1 MERVSQHPVRA
12 LLIVVF
18 VLGAAIFL
26 SLLQVSARTNA
37 ECTHNGQPVTC
48 APLRSTP

>member
-12 LLIVVF
+12 LLVV
-18 VLGAAIFL
+18 VLILGAAIFL
-26 SLLQVSARTNA
+26 SLVQVGSRTNA
-37 ECTHNGQPVTC
+37 ECTHEGQAATC